1 MDDSLHLNRKLQ
13 RAIASRK
20 EAERLLEEK
29 SLELYQSNQQ
39 LKLAMKQLELKSEQ
53 QLFKFEFEQQI
64 DDTLITFGRVFIVDG
79 IDDLLLANLLE
90 RLSRASVIRQA
101 WLKLDKPILT
111 TLKSLEY
118 GLKPTGFLY
127 RADDSRTRAE
137 WFGDALCIP
146 IILESE
152 YVGSM
157 VFTIDHFDIDLDF
170 ISNQLCLI
178 ADLVSNA
185 LNRQLWMER
194 ETELRKR
201 AEESEKATKEF
212 VAMINH
218 ELRTP
223 LNGVLGSA
231 ELLGNTYLNDEQQL
245 YLRNLRQGGELLRV
259 IINDLLDFSKM
270 NAGMMEIVPK
280 VFRWQE
286 VEESIVGIFAAKASE
301 KQIGFHIEKQ
311 FGMPRCVCGD
321 VERIKQILVNLIGN
335 AIKFTQQGAVT
346 FRTHWQ
352 DDVLSVEIE
361 DTGIGIAEQAKS
373 TLFDPFVQADRSSK
387 RNYEGS
393 GLGLAIC
400 RNLCRLMGGEIGFR
414 SELGKGSC
422 FHFAIPLPASDEP
435 LLEPHSEQVERHQ
448 LDWAALKVLV
458 VDDIR
463 MNQVIINQMLKK
475 LQVTPEVRNNG
486 VEALQAVSQQD
497 YDLIFM
503 DCRMP
508 EMDGYEATHYL
519 REQGLATPIVALTAG
534 TTLEEREKC
543 LVSGMND
550 ILTKPYTA
558 DDVERMMLK
567 WLTVKT

>member
-39 LKLAMKQLELKSEQ
+39 LKLALKQLELKSEQ

-127 RADDSRTRAE
+127 RADDTRTRAE

-152 YVGSM
+152 HVGSM

-245 YLRNLRQGGELLRV
+245 YLRNLRQG
-259 IINDLLDFSKM
+259 
-270 NAGMMEIVPK
+270 
-280 VFRWQE
+280 
-286 VEESIVGIFAAKASE
+286 ESCCESSSMICSISAK
-301 KQIGFHIEKQ
+301 
-311 FGMPRCVCGD
+311 
-321 VERIKQILVNLIGN
+321 
-335 AIKFTQQGAVT
+335 
-346 FRTHWQ
+346 
-352 DDVLSVEIE
+352 
-361 DTGIGIAEQAKS
+361 
-373 TLFDPFVQADRSSK
+373 
-387 RNYEGS
+387 
-393 GLGLAIC
+393 
-400 RNLCRLMGGEIGFR
+400 
-414 SELGKGSC
+414 
-422 FHFAIPLPASDEP
+422 
-435 LLEPHSEQVERHQ
+435 
-448 LDWAALKVLV
+448 
-458 VDDIR
+458 
-463 MNQVIINQMLKK
+463 
-475 LQVTPEVRNNG
+475 
-486 VEALQAVSQQD
+486 
-497 YDLIFM
+497 
-503 DCRMP
+503 
-508 EMDGYEATHYL
+508 
-519 REQGLATPIVALTAG
+519 
-534 TTLEEREKC
+534 
-543 LVSGMND
+543 
-550 ILTKPYTA
+550 
-558 DDVERMMLK
+558 
-567 WLTVKT
+567 